1 MNTSRYMIGYAR
13 TSTIDQNL
21 DAQVIALKAAGCSVV
36 RTEQKSGTSLDGR
49 DELKAILTLIQAGE
63 TFVVTRISRLARSR
77 SDL

>member
-36 RTEQKSGTSLDGR
+36 RTEQGLRGHFY
-49 DELKAILTLIQAGE
+49 IN
-63 TFVVTRISRLARSR
+63 TR
-77 SDL
+77 